1 MQKKENTQKF
11 LLKVC
16 LFCHS
21 SGWFLDLHNTVYSFL
36 FSMNYDPGTAVGTGD
51 AKMEQYLGSTL
62 TELSYHWSFNKNRL
76 AFLITSEKQKR
87 GIWSPL
93 VQNKV
98 RTVHGGETKRHKMRK
113 STEMTHFCS
122 VVTENETVAVSW
134 LPGNTSRY
142 LNVGVSSKERLSLRT
157 KHHPF
162 SGSSF

>member
-1 MQKKENTQKF
+1 MSQGLHSRTALYQGNEPIRVCWCLILYFNWNSF
-11 LLKVC
+11 FEYYVLNSLK
-16 LFCHS
+16 
-21 SGWFLDLHNTVYSFL
+21 
-36 FSMNYDPGTAVGTGD
+36 GTGD